1 MQLAIVVPGPLEPAP
16 VLGLHAPDGFLSVP
30 VAAAMWV
37 VAIIVIA
44 ISVRRASRTF
54 DERAVPLMGVTAA
67 FIFAAQMLNFPVL
80 GGTSGHLLGAV
91 LAAVLLGP
99 WAGTLVMASV
109 IAVQALL
116 FQDGGLLAMGANIV
130 NMGLVGTIGGY
141 AIYRAVAR
149 ALGGEERSRLPA
161 AAVAA
166 WSAVMLG
173 AAATSL
179 ELAVSG
185 TTTLAVVLPAML
197 GTHTLIGIGEALIT
211 VGALALIGSAR
222 PDLLRLRDSGPLA
235 ATNEHPTLEPSES

>member
-1 MQLAIVVPGPLEPAP
+1 MTLATVVPRSLEPAP
-16 VLGLHAPDGFLSVP
+16 VLDLHAPDGFFSVP

-37 VAIIVIA
+37 VAIVIIA

-54 DERAVPLMGVTAA
+54 DERAIPLMGVTAA
-67 FIFAAQMLNFPVL
+67 FIFAAQMINFPVL

-109 IAVQALL
+109 IAVQSLL

-130 NMGLVGTIGGY
+130 NMVLVGTIGGY
-141 AIYRAVAR
+141 AIYRGVAR
-149 ALGGEERSRLPA
+149 ILGGEERGRLPA
-161 AAVAA
+161 AAIAA
-166 WSAVMLG
+166 WCAVMLG
-173 AAATSL
+173 AAAASL

-185 TTTLAVVLPAML
+185 TTTLAVVLAAML
-197 GTHTLIGIGEALIT
+197 GTHALIGIGEALIT

-222 PDLLRLRDSGPLA
+222 PDLLRLREGARAASGAVPA
-235 ATNEHPTLEPSES
+235 LEPSES